1 MTRLVWLRYRDFTS
15 GGASDASENRS
26 RHQSGAARIVE
37 IEQATDEFTGGIEAR
52 YRLHVSVQYLTLLI
66 DAQTAE
72 SKSGPAT
79 NLIRMEGW
87 LINCVRPIGLVDGKR
102 FRAPPILHVGIKW
115 YVAAHRG
122 IVTDN
127 FA

>member
-52 YRLHVSVQYLTLLI
+52 YRLHVSVHYLTLLI

-87 LINCVRPIGLVDGKR
+87 LINRVRPIGLVDGKR
-102 FRAPPILHVGIKW
+102 FPEK
-115 YVAAHRG
+115 
-122 IVTDN
+122 N
-127 FA
+127 